1 MEPTAPISYLIAFTA
16 GLLSFVSPCVLPLV
30 PSYVSYITGLSFEEL
45 SLSLPSDD
53 RRRRQ
58 IVWTTFRS
66 ALLFIAGFSAVFI
79 AFGASAT
86 VIGQLL
92 LTHQEAIRRIGGAL
106 IILFGLYVMGAL
118 KLRWLAPWLAMD
130 ARWRFSERPA
140 GYVGTFLI
148 GVAFAAGWTPC
159 VGPILGSI
167 LLYASTTDSV
177 FTGVRLLT
185 AYSIGLGLPLLAVA
199 LAFNSV
205 LARLK
210 AAQRH
215 MRAITIGS
223 GLFLI
228 FVGALIFTNS
238 FAVITGFLTRH
249 GIGWYF
255 GQ

>member
-1 MEPTAPISYLIAFTA
+1 MEPTAPMSYLIAFTA

-45 SLSLPSDD
+45 SDNTQ
-53 RRRRQ
+53 RRQ
-58 IVWTTFRS
+58 VVWSTLRS

-92 LTHQEAIRRIGGAL
+92 LTHQEILRRLGGAL

-130 ARWRFSERPA
+130 AHWRFNERPA

-177 FTGVRLLT
+177 STGVRLLI
-185 AYSIGLGLPLLAVA
+185 AYSIGLGLPLLVVA

-210 AAQRH
+210 SVQRH
-215 MRAITIGS
+215 MRAVTIGS
-223 GLFLI
+223 GLFLV

-249 GIGWYF
+249 GIGWYL

>member
-30 PSYVSYITGLSFEEL
+30 PSYISYITGLSFEEL
-45 SLSLPSDD
+45 SD
-53 RRRRQ
+53 RRQSRQ
-58 IVWTTFRS
+58 VLWTTLRS
-66 ALLFIAGFSAVFI
+66 ALIFIAGFSIVFI

-86 VIGQLL
+86 ALGQLL
-92 LTHQEAIRRIGGAL
+92 LTHQEVIRRIGGAL
-106 IILFGLYVMGAL
+106 IIVFGLYVMGAL

-130 ARWRFSERPA
+130 KHWRFSERPA
-140 GYVGTFLI
+140 GYIGTFLI

-177 FTGVRLLT
+177 FTGIRLLT
-185 AYSIGLGLPLLAVA
+185 AYSFGLGLPLLAVA
-199 LAFNSV
+199 LVFNSA
-205 LARLK
+205 LAGLK
-210 AAQRH
+210 SVQRH
-215 MRAITIGS
+215 LRAITVGS
-223 GLFLI
+223 GLFLV

-238 FAVITGFLTRH
+238 FAVITSFLTRH